1 MLVFWKTGCLQE
13 VPNTVIWLG
22 KFWYFGK
29 LVAYKRWLRP
39 EVRLYI
45 KQEPKTVFPITL
57 KIIKLL
63 LGHCIFLIS
72 LLGVWK
78 FDETLSLSL
87 GRNLFISSKLDPPAS
102 ETLLVSVNALKWST
116 THKQNNNYPTTCVMT
131 LWIMSSILRDWL
143 NTRHLWPSDLRFSKS
158 DSRKVIF
165 PDSWVST
172 LSEGPNPFG
181 WVANDQALS
190 SSVSNS
196 PSLENENLHYVNN
209 LII

>member
-1 MLVFWKTGCLQE
+1 MQE
-13 VPNTVIWLG
+13 VVATGGSTLYQARTQDNVSYHIENFQITSWTLHFFNLPSGSLNIW
-22 KFWYFGK
+22 WN
-29 LVAYKRWLRP
+29 
-39 EVRLYI
+39 
-45 KQEPKTVFPITL
+45 
-57 KIIKLL
+57 
-63 LGHCIFLIS
+63 
-72 LLGVWK
+72 
-78 FDETLSLSL
+78 TLSLYFFKI
-87 GRNLFISSKLDPPAS
+87 RPPPPRLWD
-102 ETLLVSVNALKWST
+102 TTGNVSVNALKWRT
-116 THKQNNNYPTTCVMT
+116 THKQNNNYPTTWVMI

-158 DSRKVIF
+158 DRRKVIF

-209 LII
+209 